1 MNTRKKSSAER
12 YLESLRG
19 GPLTFGKL
27 LHSIR
32 ICDEISQVQLADM
45 VGMSRSN
52 ICDIEKDRR
61 TVSLEK
67 AAEFAR
73 VLGYSENQFVAT
85 IIEDQLRSAGL
96 PFVVELKK
104 AA

>member
-1 MNTRKKSSAER
+1 MNTKKKSNATK
-12 YLESLRG
+12 YLEALRG

-32 ICDEISQVQLADM
+32 TCDEISQAELAHRI
-45 VGMSRSN
+45 GMSRSN

-61 TVSLEK
+61 TVSLER
-67 AAEFAR
+67 AVQFAD
-73 VLGYSENQFVAT
+73 VLGYSRNQFVST
-85 IIEDQLRSAGL
+85 VIEDQLREAGL
-96 PFVVELKK
+96 KFIVELKK

>member
-1 MNTRKKSSAER
+1 M
-12 YLESLRG
+12 LRF
-19 GPLTFGKL
+19 LVKL
-27 LHSIR
+27 AVT
-32 ICDEISQVQLADM
+32 SQVQLADM

-96 PFVVELKK
+96 PFMVELKK
-104 AA
+104 AACCGYKPTRGNGQAKLSFARSA

>member
-1 MNTRKKSSAER
+1 MNTKKKGDALK

-19 GPLTFGKL
+19 ERLTFGRL

-32 ICDEISQVQLADM
+32 ICDEISQTQLAEM
-45 VGMSRSN
+45 MGMSRSN

-61 TVSLEK
+61 TVTIEK
-67 AAEFAR
+67 AARFAE
-73 VLGYSENQFVAT
+73 VLGYSKNQFIAAV
-85 IIEDQLRSAGL
+85 IDDQLTEAGIAL
-96 PFVVELKK
+96 VVELKK